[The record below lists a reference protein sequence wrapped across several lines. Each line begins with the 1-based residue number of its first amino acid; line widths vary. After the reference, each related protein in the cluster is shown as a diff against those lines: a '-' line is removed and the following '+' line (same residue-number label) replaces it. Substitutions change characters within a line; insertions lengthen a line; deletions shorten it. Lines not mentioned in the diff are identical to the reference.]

1 MKEFLKE
8 IFAWLILVAFAWVL
22 ASPFVL
28 FRAKQDAEFWHDAY
42 MKLSDTWMKQDAA
55 QAELL
60 KQLKELVDKSC
71 DKPSAQTIRQLY
83 EMEYDQFVTTN
94 SYDNCIITNYIPR
107 CMVAPCEGAA
117 L

>member
-71 DKPSAQTIRQLY
+71 DMQPAQTINPLY
-83 EMEYDQFVTTN
+83 KMEYDEIVITN
-94 SYDNCIITNYIPR
+94 SYDNCVITNYMPR
-107 CMVAPCEGAA
+107 YMVAPCEGAA